1 MLVLSLTVVNY
12 LVIAFMGDAMLE
24 QRFSVQQQSVSAN
37 ALKIEKELGHSETLY
52 SRCEEFAR
60 EFEGR
65 VFVLDPNGTVIVDT
79 YSELTGTHFENEAT
93 AGVLSGGKGSARIT
107 YTQEIISENAEQ
119 YNSYLPYKEGRKE
132 YWAVCYAERMISA
145 DGEKYALVVSIPI
158 QDVVDRI
165 NSFSMRMIILS
176 SIAGALF
183 FAFMLLLTLKTIRPI
198 QDMTAKIGDMA
209 KGDFSVRAQIKG
221 KSEIAELAAS
231 FNIMSEKLEHLDAS
245 RNKFVSDAS
254 HELKTPLASMKI
266 LVDALLSQPD
276 ASRELY
282 EEFLGDIS
290 HEIDRLNYVINDL
303 LTLVRMDDSGAESRF
318 VPIQLMDLID
328 RVYHMLQPL
337 AGKQGITLECETE
350 DLTVNGDQTKLQQAF
365 SNLIDNAIK
374 YSPEDTVIKIKLYK
388 KGRNA
393 VVDITDQGI
402 GISEADQAH
411 IFDRFYRVDK
421 ARSRGSGG
429 TGLGLSI
436 VDNIVKQHGGAISVK
451 SALGEGSTFTI
462 ELPLSQQQA

>member
-1 MLVLSLTVVNY
+1 MLILYIAVVNC
-12 LVIAFMGDAMLE
+12 LVISFMGNIMLNE
-24 QRFSVQQQSVSAN
+24 RFSGQQRLISQQAM
-37 ALKIEKELGHSETLY
+37 KMEKDIGRPETLY
-52 SRCEEFAR
+52 QACVDFAR
-60 EFEGR
+60 ELEGR
-65 VFVLDPNGTVIVDT
+65 AIILNPEGTVIADT
-79 YSELTGTHFENEAT
+79 YSELTGTFFENDAT
-93 AGVLSGGKGSARIT
+93 RSVLLNGAGSSRIEYKQQVISLS
-107 YTQEIISENAEQ
+107 EEQ
-119 YNSYLPYKEGRKE
+119 HGRFLPYKKGRTH
-132 YWAVCYAERMISA
+132 YWSVCYAERMLSA
-145 DGEKYALVVSIPI
+145 GGECYALVVSIPI

-165 NSFSMRMIILS
+165 DVFSLRVVVIS
-176 SIAGALF
+176 TIAGLVF

-198 QDMTAKIGDMA
+198 QDMTDKIGDMA
-209 KGDFSVRAQIKG
+209 KGDFSVRANVRG
-221 KSEIAELAAS
+221 KSEIAELASS
-231 FNIMSEKLEHLDAS
+231 FNIMSQKLEHLDAS

-276 ASRELY
+276 APRELY

-318 VPIQLMDLID
+318 LPIQLMGLLD

-337 AGKQGITLECETE
+337 ASKQGIELEYQAE
-350 DLTVNGDQTKLQQAF
+350 DLTVNGDQSKLQQAF

-374 YSPEDTVIKIKLYK
+374 YSPEDSAIKIRLYRRGK
-388 KGRNA
+388 SA
-393 VVDITDQGI
+393 VVDIADNGI
-402 GISEADQAH
+402 GISEEDQAH

-436 VDNIVKQHGGAISVK
+436 VDNIVKQHGGTVKVSSV
-451 SALGEGSTFTI
+451 LGKGSTFTV
-462 ELPLSQQQA
+462 ELPLA

>member
-1 MLVLSLTVVNY
+1 MLVLSLTVVNF
-12 LVIAFMGDAMLE
+12 LVISYMGDTLLE
-24 QRFSVQQQSVSAN
+24 QRFSVQQQAVSSS
-37 ALKIEKELGHSETLY
+37 ALKIENELGHSEELY
-52 SRCEEFAR
+52 ASCEEFAR

-65 VFVLDPNGTVIVDT
+65 VFVLDPNGTVLVDT
-79 YSELTGTHFENEAT
+79 YSELTGTHFENDAT
-93 AGVLSGGKGSARIT
+93 NSVLIDGEGSSRLT
-107 YTQEIISENAEQ
+107 YTQEIISQSAEQ
-119 YNSYLPYKEGRKE
+119 YNSYLPYKEGRRE
-132 YWAVCYAERMISA
+132 YWAVCYVERMLSS
-145 DGEKYALVVSIPI
+145 DGERYALVASISI

-165 NSFSMRMIILS
+165 NAFSLRLIIVS
-176 SIAGALF
+176 TIAGALF
-183 FAFMLLLTLKTIRPI
+183 FAFMLLLTLRTIQPI
-198 QDMTAKIGDMA
+198 RDMTEKIGDMA
-209 KGDFSVRAQIKG
+209 KGDFSVRAQVKG

-231 FNIMSEKLEHLDAS
+231 FNIMSEKLGHLDAS

-337 AGKQGITLECETE
+337 ASKQGITLECETE

-388 KGRNA
+388 KGKNA

-436 VDNIVKQHGGAISVK
+436 VDNIIKQHGGTISVK
-451 SALGEGSTFTI
+451 SALGEGSTFTV
-462 ELPLSQQQA
+462 ELPISQQQA

>member
-1 MLVLSLTVVNY
+1 MLVLSLTLVNY
-12 LVIAFMGDAMLE
+12 LVIAFMGDVMLD

-37 ALKIEKELGHSETLY
+37 ALEIEKELGHSESLY
-52 SRCEEFAR
+52 SICEEFAR

-79 YSELTGTHFENEAT
+79 YSELTGTHFENDAT
-93 AGVLSGGKGSARIT
+93 ARVLNQGQGSARLT
-107 YTQEIISENAEQ
+107 YTQKIISQSAEQ
-119 YNSYLPYKEGRKE
+119 YNSFLPYKKGRRE
-132 YWAVCYAERMISA
+132 YWAVCYAERMLSSE
-145 DGEKYALVVSIPI
+145 GERYALVASIPI

-165 NSFSMRMIILS
+165 NVFSIRMIIVS
-176 SIAGALF
+176 AVTGVLF
-183 FAFMLLLTLKTIRPI
+183 FAFMLLLTLKTIKPI

-209 KGDFSVRAQIKG
+209 KGDFSVRAQVKG

-318 VPIQLMDLID
+318 VPIQLMDLVD

-337 AGKQGITLECETE
+337 AAKQGITLECETE

-365 SNLIDNAIK
+365 SDLIDNAIK

-388 KGRNA
+388 KGKNA
-393 VVDITDQGI
+393 VIDIIDQGI

-436 VDNIVKQHGGAISVK
+436 VDNIIKQHGGTISVK
-451 SALGEGSTFTI
+451 SALGEGSTFTV
-462 ELPLSQQQA
+462 ELPISQQQA